1 MNRYRLPSAL
11 IAVLLSGCMGGMP
24 ASNAARLAQGAPSV
38 REQAGRLVIGS
49 FNPARGG
56 IESLKSSEVAGLRA
70 AINHMFHPE
79 FRYTAKLTKKFL
91 AKVNVMVIG
100 VAYAISGS
108 ITPLSSKEQ
117 AALLTFAKH
126 GGTVIIFA
134 DNSDFQDADNSVLAA
149 FGLSA
154 TGKLEGDQTATWV
167 NFSNNPIAKGPAG
180 TSQQLDTYYP
190 GWFNGLG
197 SAQDIA
203 DLPGSGPAAAA
214 LLPTGA
220 LGAQSGPV
228 VFFSDSS
235 LMLDGTRTMNDQ
247 IAILNALALK

>member
-1 MNRYRLPSAL
+1 
-11 IAVLLSGCMGGMP
+11 
-24 ASNAARLAQGAPSV
+24 
-38 REQAGRLVIGS
+38 
-49 FNPARGG
+49 
-56 IESLKSSEVAGLRA
+56 
-70 AINHMFHPE
+70 
-79 FRYTAKLTKKFL
+79 
-91 AKVNVMVIG
+91 MVIG
-100 VAYAISGS
+100 VAYAITGP
-108 ITPLSSKEQ
+108 IKPLSSKEQ

-126 GGTVIIFA
+126 GGAVIIFA

-190 GWFNGLG
+190 GWFNDLG

-214 LLPTGA
+214 LLPAGA

-247 IAILNALALK
+247 IAILNALAL